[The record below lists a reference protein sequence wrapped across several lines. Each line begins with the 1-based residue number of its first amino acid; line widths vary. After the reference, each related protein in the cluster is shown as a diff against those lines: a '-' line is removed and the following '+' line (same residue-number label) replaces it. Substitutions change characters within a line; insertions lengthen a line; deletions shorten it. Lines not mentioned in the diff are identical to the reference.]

1 MAKRIGKYKVSK
13 KESELS
19 LADGGKIDGTL
30 TMGIQTTVSAAG
42 PSTPS
47 VAGVNILKC
56 DTGSGNV
63 TLGGLSGGVTGQIV
77 HIIKSNASNNLV
89 LENAEGDDQDFL
101 LGGDL
106 TFNSK
111 PGGISCIYDGSNWIP
126 LSHTSLS

>member
-1 MAKRIGKYKVSK
+1 MATRAGKYKLTK
-13 KESELS
+13 RDIELS
-19 LADGGKIDGTL
+19 LRDGGKIDGTL

-42 PSTPS
+42 PSSPS

-63 TLGGLSGGVTGQIV
+63 TLGGLTGGVTGQIV

-89 LENAEGDDQDFL
+89 LENAEGDAQDFL
-101 LGGDL
+101 LGADL
-106 TFNSK
+106 TFTAK

-126 LSHTSLS
+126 LAHTALS